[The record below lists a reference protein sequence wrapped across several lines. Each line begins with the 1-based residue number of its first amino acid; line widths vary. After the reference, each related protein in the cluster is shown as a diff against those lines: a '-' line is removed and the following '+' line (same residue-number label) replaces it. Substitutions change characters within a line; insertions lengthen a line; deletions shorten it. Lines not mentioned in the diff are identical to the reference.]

1 MAAIFG
7 GSTCQTLA
15 KEVAD
20 ELNSE
25 LGQLTIKKF
34 PDGERYLRIDSDV
47 KGKDCIVIQSTSR
60 PQDSNLFE
68 LLTILETLKD
78 LGAAKISTV
87 VPYFGYGRQDKRFLK
102 GEAVSARVAAKHIQ
116 LNSDEFFTI
125 NVHQSAVL
133 KFFTIPATMLDA
145 SPVLGDYFKTHKLEA
160 PVVIGPDKGAIEL
173 AKSAA
178 NIIGCGSDYL
188 EKRRIAPGQVEMK
201 PKNLDIANKDVILVD
216 DMIDTGSTMIEA
228 INMLRAQKAGNVLV
242 GCVHPVL
249 TGNVVTKLFSTGA
262 VDVVATNTIPSQI
275 SFITVA
281 PLIANALKKG

>member
-1 MAAIFG
+1 MATVFG
-7 GSTCQTLA
+7 GSACQILA

-20 ELNSE
+20 ELGSE
-25 LGQLTIKKF
+25 LGQLTVKNF
-34 PDGERYLRIDSDV
+34 PDGEYYLRIDSDV
-47 KGKDCIVIQSTSR
+47 KGKDCVAIQSTSK

-68 LLTILETLKD
+68 LLAILETLKD
-78 LGAAKISTV
+78 MGASKISTV
-87 VPYFGYGRQDKRFLK
+87 VPYFGYGRQDKRFLG

-116 LNSDEFFTI
+116 MNSDEFFTV
-125 NVHQSAVL
+125 NVHQTEIL
-133 KFFTIPATMLDA
+133 KFFSIPATVLDA
-145 SPVLGDYFKTHKLEA
+145 APVLGDYFKTHELEA

-173 AKSAA
+173 AKSVA

-201 PKNLDIANKDVILVD
+201 PKNLDVADKDVILVD

-249 TGNVVTKLFSTGA
+249 TGNVVTRLFGAGA
-262 VDVVATNTIPSQI
+262 VDAVATNTIPSQI

>member
-1 MAAIFG
+1 I
-7 GSTCQTLA
+7 LA

-20 ELNSE
+20 ELGSE
-25 LGQLTIKKF
+25 LGQLTIKNF

-47 KGKDCIVIQSTSR
+47 KGKDCVAIQSTSK

-68 LLTILETLKD
+68 LLAILETLKD
-78 LGAAKISTV
+78 MGAGKISTV
-87 VPYFGYGRQDKRFLK
+87 VPYFGYGRQDKRFLG

-116 LNSDEFFTI
+116 MNSDEFFTV
-125 NVHQSAVL
+125 NVHQTEIL
-133 KFFTIPATMLDA
+133 KFFSIPVAILDA
-145 SPVLGDYFKTHKLEA
+145 APVLGDYFKIHQLEA

-173 AKSAA
+173 AKSVAG
-178 NIIGCGSDYL
+178 IVGCGSDYI

-201 PKNLDIANKDVILVD
+201 PKNLDVANKDVILVD

-249 TGNVVTKLFSTGA
+249 TGNVVTRLFGAGA
-262 VDVVATNTIPSQI
+262 VDAVATNTIPSQI

-281 PLIANALKKG
+281 PLIANALKKE

>member
-1 MAAIFG
+1 MATVFG
-7 GSTCQTLA
+7 GSACQILA

-20 ELNSE
+20 ELGSE
-25 LGQLTIKKF
+25 VGQLTVKNF
-34 PDGERYLRIDSDV
+34 PDGEYYLRIDGDV
-47 KGKDCIVIQSTSR
+47 KGKDCVVVQSTSK

-68 LLTILETLKD
+68 LLAILETLKD
-78 LGAAKISTV
+78 LGASKISTV
-87 VPYFGYGRQDKRFLK
+87 VPYFGYGRQDKRFLG

-116 LNSDEFFTI
+116 MNSDEFFTV
-125 NVHQSAVL
+125 NVHQTEIL
-133 KFFTIPATMLDA
+133 KFFSIPATVLDA
-145 SPVLGDYFKTHKLEA
+145 APVLGDYFKTHELEA

-173 AKSAA
+173 AKSVA
-178 NIIGCGSDYL
+178 NIIGCGSDYI

-201 PKNLDIANKDVILVD
+201 PKNLDIAGKDVILVD

-249 TGNVVTKLFSTGA
+249 TGNVVTRLFGA
-262 VDVVATNTIPSQI
+262 GAADAVATNTIPSQI

>member
-1 MAAIFG
+1 MAIVFG
-7 GSTCQTLA
+7 GSACQILA

-20 ELNSE
+20 ELNFE
-25 LGQLTIKKF
+25 LGQLTVKNF

-47 KGKDCIVIQSTSR
+47 KGKDCIAIQSTSK

-68 LLTILETLKD
+68 LLAILETLKD
-78 LGAAKISTV
+78 MGASKISTV
-87 VPYFGYGRQDKRFLK
+87 VPYFGYSRQDKRFLG
-102 GEAVSARVAAKHIQ
+102 GEAVSARVIAKHIQ
-116 LNSDEFFTI
+116 LNSDEFFTV
-125 NVHQSAVL
+125 NVHQTEIL
-133 KFFTIPATMLDA
+133 KFFSIPATVLDA
-145 SPVLGDYFKTHKLEA
+145 APVLGDYFKIHELEA

-173 AKSAA
+173 AKSVAG
-178 NIIGCGSDYL
+178 IVGCSSDYL

-201 PKNLDIANKDVILVD
+201 PKNLDVADKNVILVD

-249 TGNVVTKLFSTGA
+249 TGNVVTRLFGAGA
-262 VDVVATNTIPSQI
+262 VDAVATNTIPSQI

-281 PLIANALKKG
+281 PLIANALKKE

>member
-1 MAAIFG
+1 MAIVFG
-7 GSTCQTLA
+7 GSACQILA

-20 ELNSE
+20 ELNFE
-25 LGQLTIKKF
+25 LGQPTIKNF

-47 KGKDCIVIQSTSR
+47 KGKDCIVIQSTSK

-87 VPYFGYGRQDKRFLK
+87 VPYFGYGRQDKRFLE

-125 NVHQSAVL
+125 NVHQTEIL
-133 KFFTIPATMLDA
+133 KFFSIPATVLDA
-145 SPVLGDYFKTHKLEA
+145 APMLGDYFKTHELEA

-173 AKSAA
+173 AKNVAS
-178 NIIGCGSDYL
+178 IIGCGSDYL

-201 PKNLDIANKDVILVD
+201 PKTLDIADKDVILVD
-216 DMIDTGSTMIEA
+216 DMIDSGGTMLEA

-249 TGNVVTKLFSTGA
+249 TGNVITRLFGAGA
-262 VDVVATNTIPSQI
+262 VDVIATNTIPSEI
-275 SFITVA
+275 SFITAA
-281 PLIANALKKG
+281 PLIANALKRE